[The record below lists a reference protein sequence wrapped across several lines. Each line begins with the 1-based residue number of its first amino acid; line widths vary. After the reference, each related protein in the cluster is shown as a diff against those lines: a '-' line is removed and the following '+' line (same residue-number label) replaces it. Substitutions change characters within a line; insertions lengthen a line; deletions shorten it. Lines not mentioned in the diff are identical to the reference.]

1 MPDYT
6 LAEQDQIRDALTAA
20 YAAVANAQTIM
31 FGRRREY
38 AAALRAMSSLPPS
51 LSAVF
56 AAGDDADDGQLPD
69 RPVTEMV
76 ADAKAIIA
84 ARQPEAV
91 ADFVKVVIGLCE
103 DVAAAAGGVSTGEQA
118 VIDQI
123 TAALDGDQSSD
134 TGGLGDR

>member
-1 MPDYT
+1 MADYT

-20 YAAVANAQTIM
+20 YAAVANAQTTI

-38 AAALRAMSSLPPS
+38 AAAVRAMAALPPS
-51 LSAVF
+51 LGGVF

-69 RPVTEMV
+69 RPVTELV
-76 ADAKAIIA
+76 AEAKAIIA

-103 DVAAAAGGVSTGEQA
+103 DVAAAAGGVSAGEQA
-118 VIDQI
+118 VIDRI
-123 TAALDGDQSSD
+123 TAALN
-134 TGGLGDR
+134 